1 MTTRTDLSYDGT
13 SRFLET
19 PQGRMH
25 YHEAGDG
32 PPLLL
37 LHGSGP
43 GVSGWSNFRGNIGT
57 FSEQF
62 RTIILDLPGFGA
74 SDPIEGHPAATAPD
88 SVLRF
93 LDGLGL
99 QSVGILG
106 NSMGGGVGSRVAANN
121 AERVPRLAA
130 IGGVGINLLSASPPE
145 GIKLLVEFVEDPTRD
160 RLITWMESMVFDRAT
175 LTDELV
181 EERWQQAGNPV
192 ALESARQM
200 YGRAAFSA
208 MRAGMAG
215 AASLEHLDRI
225 QAPTLLAWGRDD
237 RVTPVDMALAPMR
250 LIPRCELHV
259 FYDCG
264 HWAMIERKLEFE
276 SVMLSFF
283 GRGS

>member
-1 MTTRTDLSYDGT
+1 MTGLTYDAT
-13 SRFLET
+13 SRFLDT

-57 FSEQF
+57 FSQQF
-62 RTIILDLPGFGA
+62 RTVILDLPGFGA
-74 SDPIEGHPAATAPD
+74 SDPVEGHPSATAPE

-99 QSVGILG
+99 ERVGILG
-106 NSMGGGVGSRVAANN
+106 NSMGGGIGSRVAANN
-121 AERVPRLAA
+121 PERVSRLAA

-145 GIKLLVEFVEDPTRD
+145 GIKLLMAFVEDPTRD
-160 RLITWMESMVFDRAT
+160 RLLTWMESMVFDPAT

-192 ALESARQM
+192 ALESARRM
-200 YGRAAFSA
+200 YGREMFSA
-208 MRAGMAG
+208 MRAAMAG
-215 AASLEHLDRI
+215 AASLEHLHRI

-250 LIPRCELHV
+250 LIPQCELHV

-283 GRGS
+283 GRNA